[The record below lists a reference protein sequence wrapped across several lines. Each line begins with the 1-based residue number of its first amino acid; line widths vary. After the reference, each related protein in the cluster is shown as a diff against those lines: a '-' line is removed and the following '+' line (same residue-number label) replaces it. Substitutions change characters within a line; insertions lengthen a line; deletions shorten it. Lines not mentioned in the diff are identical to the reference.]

1 MTFEDLRQRFKHASG
16 RVVSIEQTGDSN
28 QKSLA
33 SKTPHLVYA
42 NEEYSTAT
50 DKTELFLY
58 SMYGTRAATTIGN
71 IKAEK
76 EFVDETQYI

>member
-1 MTFEDLRQRFKHASG
+1 MHTSG
-16 RVVSIEQTGDSN
+16 QVVSIEQTGDSN

-33 SKTPHLVYA
+33 SKTPDLVYA

-58 SMYGTRAATTIGN
+58 SMYAQEQRQRRGINHSVAFTVKR
-71 IKAEK
+71 
-76 EFVDETQYI
+76 F

>member
-1 MTFEDLRQRFKHASG
+1 MTFEDWRQRFIHASG
-16 RVVSIEQTGDSN
+16 QVVSVEQTGDSN

-42 NEEYSTAT
+42 NEGYSTAT

-58 SMYGTRAATTIGN
+58 SMYDTRAEADKGN
-71 IKAEK
+71 
-76 EFVDETQYI
+76 